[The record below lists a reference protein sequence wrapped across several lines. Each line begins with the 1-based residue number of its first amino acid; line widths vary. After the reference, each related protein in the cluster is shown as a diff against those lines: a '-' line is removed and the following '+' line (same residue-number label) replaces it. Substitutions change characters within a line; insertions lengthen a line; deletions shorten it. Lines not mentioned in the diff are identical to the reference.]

1 MKHFVNKFLPIL
13 AVALSLIS
21 CGSGNK
27 EKASSASEEAG
38 DTYAVMGR
46 ERAADMFETC
56 EGDTTE
62 ISLYLLDTH
71 ACMNQLELE
80 HGAEAAESYRH
91 AFEDYVKAED
101 PVLAARIF

>member
-1 MKHFVNKFLPIL
+1 
-13 AVALSLIS
+13 
-21 CGSGNK
+21 
-27 EKASSASEEAG
+27 
-38 DTYAVMGR
+38 MGR

-101 PVLAARIF
+101 PALAARIF